1 MSIWKFLSKSDL
13 QGYLDNDLLERLEEL
28 LPIFDANVD
37 EYTIHSKNTLSK
49 IFEAFIAP
57 RILSKKEFRFKLLN
71 SLPEPNLNEICSVL
85 DIETDD
91 VSFTEKVNA
100 LCKIPWKESNKINS
114 FLNSLELPLDFG
126 PSEKQLPEKE
136 KIIHYDIKRYLTLKD
151 YQASVFYNVLNEL
164 KNPRARFIVQMPTGS
179 GKTRTAMEI
188 ISSVLNDHENKS
200 IVIWLAHSEELCE
213 QAYQCFEDTW
223 YHTKNKDLKLIRSWG
238 DDGGLPKNSEQSC
251 MIIGG
256 FQKLY
261 AILKKDPS
269 HFNELRNFVKLI
281 VVDEAHKVLAPTY
294 KKLTDALIGD
304 QTCLIGLTATPGR
317 SIVDEDQNRDLAKYF
332 FQKIININ
340 TGDKP
345 VIKYLRDRKI
355 LARTNYHPIK
365 TNRTYEL
372 SKKEQEHLEQFFD
385 LPKGIL
391 KRIGADDA
399 RNIEIVKILQKDC
412 SLNKQIL
419 FFACSVEHSQ
429 FITAILNM
437 LGIKAAHVDG
447 EIPKGRRASIIS
459 AFRNNEIQVLCNYGV
474 LSTGFDAPKID
485 VVFVSR
491 PTASVV
497 LYSQMIGRGLRG
509 PAIGGTEECKIVDL
523 IDNITGFGN
532 EDKVYEYFD
541 EYYY

>member
-1 MSIWKFLSKSDL
+1 MSVWKFLSKSDL
-13 QGYLDNDLLERLEEL
+13 QRYLEDELLERLGDL
-28 LPIFDANVD
+28 LPIFDPD
-37 EYTIHSKNTLSK
+37 IDGYTIHSKNTLAK

-57 RILSKKEFRFKLLN
+57 SLFSKKEFRSQLLN
-71 SLPEPNLNEICSVL
+71 SFPESKLDEICDL
-85 DIETDD
+85 LEIKKEGLHFDD
-91 VSFTEKVNA
+91 KVKN
-100 LCKIPWKESNKINS
+100 LCNIPWKESNRVEKLLCA
-114 FLNSLELPLDFG
+114 LNLPLDFG
-126 PSEKQLPEKE
+126 PSEKKLPVSEKT
-136 KIIHYDIKRYLTLKD
+136 ISFDIKRYLTLKD
-151 YQASVFYNVLNEL
+151 YQASVFYKVIDEL
-164 KNPRARFIVQMPTGS
+164 KNPRSRFIVQMPTGS

-188 ISSVLNDHENKS
+188 ISSVLNDNEERS

-238 DDGGLPKNSEQSC
+238 DGGGLPKETDKSC

-261 AILKKDPS
+261 TVLKKGPS
-269 HFNELRNFVKLI
+269 HFEKLRNHVKLI

-294 KKLTDALIGD
+294 KKVTDSLIGD
-304 QTCLIGLTATPGR
+304 DTCLIGLTATPGR
-317 SIVDEDQNRDLAKYF
+317 SIVDEEQNRELAKYF
-332 FQKIININ
+332 FQKIINID
-340 TGDKP
+340 TGEKP
-345 VIKYLRDRKI
+345 VIRYLRDRKI

-372 SKKEQEHLEQFFD
+372 TKKEQRHLERFFD

-399 RNIEIVKILQKDC
+399 RNIEIIKTLQEDC
-412 SLNKQIL
+412 ALNKQIL

-429 FITAILNM
+429 FITALLNM

-447 EIPKGRRASIIS
+447 EIPKGRRWAIINE
-459 AFRNNEIQVLCNYGV
+459 FRENKLQVLCNYGV

-485 VVFVSR
+485 VVFISR

-509 PAIGGTEECKIVDL
+509 PSIGGTDECKIIDL

-532 EDKVYEYFD
+532 EDSVYEYFD
-541 EYYY
+541 EYYS

>member
-1 MSIWKFLSKSDL
+1 MSVWKFLGKSDL
-13 QGYLDNDLLERLEEL
+13 QKYLEDELLERLEDL
-28 LPIFDANVD
+28 LPIFDPNID
-37 EYTIHSKNTLSK
+37 GFTIHSKNTLAK
-49 IFEAFIAP
+49 IFESFIAP
-57 RILSKKEFRFKLLN
+57 RLFSKKEFRAQLLN
-71 SLPEPNLNEICSVL
+71 SFPESNLDDICILLEIKITGL
-85 DIETDD
+85 
-91 VSFTEKVNA
+91 SFDKKVKA
-100 LCKIPWKESNKINS
+100 LCKIPWKESKRVDQ
-114 FLNSLELPLDFG
+114 FLEALNLPLDFG

-136 KIIHYDIKRYLTLKD
+136 KIISLDIKRYLTLKD
-151 YQASVFYNVLNEL
+151 FQASVFYKVVDEL

-188 ISSVLNDHENKS
+188 ISSVLNDNEEKS

-238 DDGGLPKNSEQSC
+238 EGGSLPQDADQSC

-269 HFNELRNFVKLI
+269 YFDKLRSHVKLI

-294 KKLTDALIGD
+294 KKVTDSLIGD
-304 QTCLIGLTATPGR
+304 DTCMIGLTATPGR
-317 SIVDEDQNRDLAKYF
+317 SIIDEDQNKDLANYF
-332 FQKIININ
+332 FQKIINID
-340 TGDKP
+340 TGKEP

-372 SKKEQEHLEQFFD
+372 TKKEQEHLEKFFD

-399 RNIEIVKILQKDC
+399 RNIEIIKILQDDC
-412 SLNKQIL
+412 ALNKQIL

-429 FITAILNM
+429 FITALLNM

-447 EIPKGRRASIIS
+447 ELPKGRRAAIINE
-459 AFRNNEIQVLCNYGV
+459 FRENKIQVLCNYGV

-485 VVFVSR
+485 VVFISR
-491 PTASVV
+491 PTGSVV

-509 PAIGGTEECKIVDL
+509 PSIGGTEECKIVDL

-541 EYYY
+541 EYYS